1 MSLMSWIRRNI
12 GIFRKTIILTGI
24 DKELFIEEGFDR
36 MVSELVDEGYDV
48 IVVPDGVH
56 VEVF

>member
-24 DKELFIEEGFDR
+24 DKGLFIEEEFDR
-36 MVSELVDEGYDV
+36 IVSELADEGYDV